1 MAVLNNSVINDSQL
15 KSLKDRIYYG
25 TNSIDLNYLGY
36 DHTDPDSSIIKKR
49 DEANVNRVL
58 FWLSSKKDDYIRE
71 SLKGGVLYS
80 LLGVLCNTTNLTE
93 WEQTIT
99 VQFNSAFANDMSL
112 MYIKLYSDKAYR
124 KIIVTMVVK
133 DLVDES
139 VFTVSTEA
147 SK

>member
-1 MAVLNNSVINDSQL
+1 MAVLNNSVIKDSQL

-25 TNSIDLNYLGY
+25 TNSIDLNFRGY
-36 DHTDPDSSIIKKR
+36 DHTDPDSSIIMKR
-49 DEANVNRVL
+49 DKANVNRVL

-80 LLGVLCNTTNLTE
+80 LLGVLCSTTNLSE

-112 MYIKLYSDKAYR
+112 MYIKLYADKNYR